1 MARVRKP
8 ADAPFRMSLT
18 VYSADHPALAEALRA
33 VPTGRRRVSRLLTL
47 ATLGALLEQR
57 PAAIRNG
64 AAPMSDEPAPQ
75 IRRRGGEGPRPLG
88 LSVSELEDLGS
99 WRE

>member
-47 ATLGALLEQR
+47 ATVGALLEQR
-57 PAAIRNG
+57 PATMRNC
-64 AAPMSDEPAPQ
+64 AAPMADEPTP
-75 IRRRGGEGPRPLG
+75 RVRGRGGEGTLPLG
-88 LSVSELEDLGS
+88 LTVGELEDLGS